1 MFYVLILVPIVDS
14 VGAWD
19 TPQQWGCGFRIV
31 AQVAN
36 HTEDQ
41 RFFSAL
47 MGILLQPQKCLEIH
61 REWRYSLHGKI

>member
-36 HTEDQ
+36 HMED
-41 RFFSAL
+41 
-47 MGILLQPQKCLEIH
+47 
-61 REWRYSLHGKI
+61 